1 MKNNFDFDLFV
12 IGGGSGGVRAAR
24 IAAGH
29 GARVAIAEKK
39 YWGGTCVN
47 VGCVPKK
54 LMTYAASYADHFE
67 DAKGYGWRVGDTS
80 HDWGAFIA
88 AKDAE
93 IKRLN
98 GIYSTMLE
106 KSGAQTIYGHAKII
120 GPNEV
125 DVEGKRYTAQYI
137 VIATGGKPTVPD
149 MRGAQAN
156 GLTSDDIFFLKE
168 RPKSLCIVGAGY
180 IGVEFAGIFAK
191 LGTKVTLVHRGA
203 VILNTSF
210 DDEARRFLQDELM
223 KQGID
228 FSFECQ
234 IESVEKTEKGV
245 RVCRTNCAPMEFDA
259 ILFATGRKANI
270 DNLGLEDVGV
280 AVGKNGMVIVD
291 KDDRTNIPSIFA
303 LGDAT
308 NRVELTPVA
317 LGEGHALADRLFGK
331 KQRHISYQNIPTA
344 VFSAPPMAQVGLTQA
359 QAEET
364 LGKVDIY
371 KSSFRP
377 MKHILAGR
385 DEKTFMKLI
394 VDPKTDKVVGLHMV
408 GADAPEIV
416 QGFATAI
423 VAGAT
428 KADFDATIGIHPTA
442 AEEFVTLRTKA

>member
-54 LMTYAASYADHFE
+54 LMTYAASYADHFQ
-67 DAKGYGWRVGDTS
+67 DAKGYGWSVGDAS

-137 VIATGGKPTVPD
+137 VIATGGTPTVPD
-149 MRGAQAN
+149 MQGAQAN

-168 RPKSLCIVGAGY
+168 RPKTLCIVGAGY

-210 DDEARRFLQDELM
+210 DDEARHFLQDEM
-223 KQGID
+223 VKQGIE

-234 IESVEKTEKGV
+234 IESVEKTAKGV
-245 RVCRTNCAPMEFDA
+245 RVCRTNCASVEFDA
-259 ILFATGRKANI
+259 ILFATGRRANI
-270 DNLGLEDVGV
+270 EGLGLDDVGV
-280 AVGKNGMVIVD
+280 KTGRNGVVIVD
-291 KDDRTNIPSIFA
+291 KDDRTNIPSIYA

-317 LGEGHALADRLFGK
+317 LGEGHALADRLFGNK
-331 KQRHISYQNIPTA
+331 TRHISYQNIPTA

-359 QAEET
+359 QAEEKI
-364 LGKVDIY
+364 GAVDIY